1 MNPEEA
7 SYYDRG
13 RDGYSAR
20 EAAWA
25 KQRAFDQLRN
35 EMPQQVEEAKR
46 RGAIERQRVLEELDR
61 ADRKAR
67 EQEIRETQDWLNRRS
82 ANSTKSKPN
91 QAASIPSND
100 SQGYSPA
107 PRPKSF
113 EKQNEE
119 RIAKALA
126 IHDRV
131 DDPRPGKDAYCGFC
145 SSAYPCVTVQA
156 LTDPI

>member
-46 RGAIERQRVLEELDR
+46 RGAIERQRVLEELDK
-61 ADRKAR
+61 ANRKAR
-67 EQEIRETQDWLNRRS
+67 EQEIRETQDKR
-82 ANSTKSKPN
+82 KPN